1 MAYGGNPMGAFQVG
15 FSIGS
20 QPGMNPL
27 GDAIK
32 GVMERYQNIQAMKDK
47 IALEGELT
55 KVKTM
60 TEFGIMKELLGQTG
74 ETKAIPKGFK
84 IGGVE
89 FEIPPTPE
97 QEEKELR
104 KEQEQTRTK
113 KLAEIEAYMIPARN
127 MIGQLKTS
135 YSKALSTA
143 PEKGL
148 ERFRYGAEK
157 SLETFAQ
164 TNPEVASYLQTRE
177 AFLSMIVRGLGERG
191 MLTNTDI
198 QRINKALPSQWTTKS
213 VAEQNFKA
221 LEGILNS
228 VFQRY
233 SEKSRNMED
242 IRDIMTLGIENI
254 PEFLS
259 EEEAEQANLPSGTR
273 IKIKG
278 REAIWE

>member
-1 MAYGGNPMGAFQVG
+1 
-15 FSIGS
+15 
-20 QPGMNPL
+20 
-27 GDAIK
+27 
-32 GVMERYQNIQAMKDK
+32 
-47 IALEGELT
+47 
-55 KVKTM
+55 
-60 TEFGIMKELLGQTG
+60 
-74 ETKAIPKGFK
+74 
-84 IGGVE
+84 
-89 FEIPPTPE
+89 
-97 QEEKELR
+97 
-104 KEQEQTRTK
+104 
-113 KLAEIEAYMIPARN
+113 
-127 MIGQLKTS
+127 
-135 YSKALSTA
+135 
-143 PEKGL
+143 
-148 ERFRYGAEK
+148 
-157 SLETFAQ
+157 
-164 TNPEVASYLQTRE
+164 
-177 AFLSMIVRGLGERG
+177 